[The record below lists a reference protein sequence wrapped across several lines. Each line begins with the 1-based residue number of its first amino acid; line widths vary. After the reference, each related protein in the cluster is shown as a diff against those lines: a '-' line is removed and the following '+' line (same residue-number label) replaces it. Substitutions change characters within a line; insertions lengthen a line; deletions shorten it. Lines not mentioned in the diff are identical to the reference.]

1 MAAKLG
7 QILIAAGII
16 TESQLDEA
24 LRQQKRAGGRL
35 GANLVKLG
43 HITEDKLVTFLSKQY
58 GMSAI
63 DLTGYKI
70 EPPVLKL
77 IPADMAKKYMIMP
90 LTRVGATLTVA
101 MADPSNV
108 FAVDDI
114 KFMTGYNVEVVIATE
129 SALINA
135 ITTYYGGKGEGLV
148 AAQPQPQAAQKAMKL
163 EAKDYTPLR
172 R

>member
-7 QILIAAGII
+7 QILIASGII
-16 TESQLDEA
+16 TEEQLKEA
-24 LRQQKRAGGRL
+24 LKLQKRGGGRL

-43 HITEDKLVTFLSKQY
+43 HITEDKLVTFLSKHY

-63 DLTGYKI
+63 DLAEYKI
-70 EPPVLKL
+70 DTAVLKL
-77 IPADMAKKYMIMP
+77 ITADMAKKYMIMP
-90 LTRVGATLTVA
+90 LTRIGATLTVV

-129 SALINA
+129 SALMNA
-135 ITTYYGGKGEGLV
+135 ITTYYGGKV
-148 AAQPQPQAAQKAMKL
+148 AGVVTAQPQAQAAQKAMKL
-163 EAKDYTPLR
+163 EAK
-172 R
+172 